1 MWYFLNTRFMGVGKF
16 IIRNCCS
23 GTESRNFENLFNFTF
38 MEGGLITKK
47 NNNYAEKNLNVRS
60 YM

>member
-1 MWYFLNTRFMGVGKF
+1 MWYFLNTSFMRVVEF

-38 MEGGLITKK
+38 IEGGLITKK
-47 NNNYAEKNLNVRS
+47 TIIMQKKT
-60 YM
+60 